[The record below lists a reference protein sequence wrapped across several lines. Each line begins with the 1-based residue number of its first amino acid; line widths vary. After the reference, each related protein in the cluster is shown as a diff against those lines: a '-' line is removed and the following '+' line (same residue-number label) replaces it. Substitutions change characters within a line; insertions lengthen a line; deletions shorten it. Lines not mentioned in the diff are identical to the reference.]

1 MDSTDRKIIRCLQNN
16 GRATIKAI
24 SNEVNLSS
32 PAVTE
37 RLKRLEESGVIEGYH
52 AQINHLKLG
61 KTIEAFVAVDVEP
74 KKYDAF
80 CTFCNEEPLIIAHFH
95 IIGPNNAMLR
105 VAVSDSNALAAL
117 LAKIQ
122 FFGVSQTSVILDNY
136 FYQKPNA

>member
-80 CTFCNEEPLIIAHFH
+80 CTFCNKEPLIIAHFH